1 MFGSVRNYYYLCFVE
16 QEKYIVEVEVTVL
29 DGKSKI
35 QVNQSKEQDLTP
47 DMVAM
52 VLASGLILAIRLS
65 ENEAETMRDVIDYLN
80 SEFTD
85 PDSFSDA
92 RIVNT

>member
-1 MFGSVRNYYYLCFVE
+1 ME
-16 QEKYIVEVEVTVL
+16 QEKYTVEVEVTVL

-65 ENEAETMRDVIDYLN
+65 ENEGETMRDVIDYLN

-85 PDSFSDA
+85 PDSFNDA